1 MNQSIENI
9 EAPVSSGDGS
19 ALEPI
24 ATSVKGTVKWFHR
37 VRGFGFITRDD
48 TKEDIFCHYTSIKP
62 MAINLRKAKKRLN
75 LMDKEKV
82 VFDIVKNKGNLE
94 AINVVGKNGYYIL
107 DIIAYK
113 REIQPYDLEI
123 INDTR
128 VTGKVKWF
136 NVKIKYGFIHCDYND
151 EDVFVHASAIVKNNP
166 DKFKPSLC
174 EGEPVEFDILKRAD
188 GKLEAVNVSG
198 PHGANVQGS
207 RYSPDKTEF
216 ASISEGNTSTNKKY
230 VETNLVGKVKWFN
243 VKAGFGFINR
253 NDNGQDVYAHHS
265 AIVKKNPNHSVRSL
279 ADGELVQFNIV
290 EGEKGLEAA
299 DITGVNGGPVQGSE
313 YARPRGNDQ
322 PQRSRGRGS
331 RSERSRGGS
340 SVRQQRRGGGD
351 APNQQLAPPPPLPR
365 RSASGGRNRSQQQQ
379 QQRGQRGGQQRRSA
393 GAGYSQQQQAG
404 VAQQA
409 SSRQLQQA
417 PPPLAL
423 PPQQYGDVAAAA
435 GYTYFNNRPNRYD
448 SSPRYAGSSQQ
459 QGSNYA
465 PAAPQQGAQMRGGA
479 QAPPQQQYSSYAN
492 NHRGGGGYV
501 NGAADSASVPP
512 PLPHAF
518 MPAPPPAPPQGPPM
532 PPPQQQYDVNAVA
545 AANNGAGYYNQRMP
559 PLPPASSQNN
569 YQYQAPSNGNGVLV
583 DQRVPGFVKWYNFKN
598 GYGFVTRSDNNQDI
612 FVHKSGIQATSSS
625 QPSLDDGEAVEFDV
639 YQDGTRLLAIN
650 VTGPEGSI
658 LRGSKYASTQRMRPP
673 NQNMASPS
681 ASAAAAAAG
690 GGPAGK
696 VYHRRKAN

>member
-1 MNQSIENI
+1 MNQSIENM
-9 EAPVSSGDGS
+9 EAPASTVDSST
-19 ALEPI
+19 LEPV
-24 ATSVKGTVKWFHR
+24 ASNVKGTVKWFHR

-166 DKFKPSLC
+166 EKYKPSLC

-207 RYSPDKTEF
+207 RYSPDKNEYATST
-216 ASISEGNTSTNKKY
+216 ANSEANTSTTNKKY
-230 VETNLVGKVKWFN
+230 LETNLVGKVKWFN

-299 DITGVNGGPVQGSE
+299 DIAGVNGGPVQGSE
-313 YARPRGNDQ
+313 YARPRSSEQG
-322 PQRSRGRGS
+322 RSRGAGGAGG

-340 SVRQQRRGGGD
+340 SVRQ
-351 APNQQLAPPPPLPR
+351 
-365 RSASGGRNRSQQQQ
+365 NRSQQQQ
-379 QQRGQRGGQQRRSA
+379 QQGPPQRRSTSGGGNQRPQQQQQQQQQPRQQRTQQRRSGGAPA
-393 GAGYSQQQQAG
+393 GGYLQQQA
-404 VAQQA
+404 VPPPP
-409 SSRQLQQA
+409 RQLQQ
-417 PPPLAL
+417 PPLAPL
-423 PPQQYGDVAAAA
+423 PHPPPPPQQYGDVAAAA
-435 GYTYFNNRPNRYD
+435 AGYTGYFNNRPNRYD
-448 SSPRYAGSSQQ
+448 SSPRYSGSQQ
-459 QGSNYA
+459 QGA
-465 PAAPQQGAQMRGGA
+465 GQMRG
-479 QAPPQQQYSSYAN
+479 PPPPQYSSYAN
-492 NHRGGGGYV
+492 ANNHRGGYV
-501 NGAADSASVPP
+501 NGAAVESGQVPP
-512 PLPHAF
+512 PHAF
-518 MPAPPPAPPQGPPM
+518 MAPQAPPQGPPM
-532 PPPQQQYDVNAVA
+532 VPPPQQYD
-545 AANNGAGYYNQRMP
+545 ANNGAAAAYYGQRMP
-559 PLPPASSQNN
+559 PIPPPQPQNN
-569 YQYQAPSNGNGVLV
+569 YQYQPAPSNGNGVLI

-650 VTGPEGSI
+650 VTGPEGTL
-658 LRGSKYASTQRMRPP
+658 LRGSKYATTTQRTRP
-673 NQNMASPS
+673 NMAPS
-681 ASAAAAAAG
+681 SNAAAAAG
-690 GGPAGK
+690 GPSK